1 MDSINQGICMNK
13 KIYILGGSQTD
24 FAVNWSRSEKTLYDL
39 FSKVVLDGL
48 ESAKM
53 EAKDIDGGHVGNFV
67 SERFTGQG
75 M

>member
-1 MDSINQGICMNK
+1 MNK

-53 EAKDIDGGHVGNFV
+53 EAKDIDFRNAFL
-67 SERFTGQG
+67 SP
-75 M
+75 